1 MRRMHL
7 MVVLAALCAFRAGA
21 ETNLLCEVFDFHY
34 HWIVTNE
41 PSAFSESKV
50 KALLSDYG
58 VVWPR
63 GSQICAVR
71 SGCEDVDKIV
81 VINTEENL
89 ERCRNVLEESHEHGG
104 QVEVRLDVFSFSRDD
119 VEKLLNVGSVDCEQ
133 LMSLRKQGRAKLVTT
148 AQVVT
153 RSGQEA
159 CAKNCT
165 EVIYPTEIR
174 QKNATNQNSSAG
186 SLVPSDFE
194 MREVGTIFQV
204 IPEVSADGKTI
215 HLIVNPEWVTLSGW
229 ETFAAR
235 TVLGGRGVGAD
246 FKQPVFNVSTLQ
258 TQLMLHS
265 GETVLLGG
273 GTSVEEG
280 KTILY
285 HFLTA
290 KKVPFKKGA
299 AK

>member
-1 MRRMHL
+1 MRRMQL
-7 MVVLAALCAFRAGA
+7 MVVLAAMCAFRAGA

-41 PSAFSESKV
+41 PAVFSETKV

-58 VVWPR
+58 VIWPR
-63 GSQICAVR
+63 GSQVYAVL
-71 SGCEDVDKIV
+71 SGCEDVDRIV

-104 QVEVRLDVFSFSRDD
+104 QVEVRLDVFSFQRDD

-159 CAKNCT
+159 VAKNSK
-165 EVIYPTEIR
+165 EVLYPTEIWQR
-174 QKNATNQNSSAG
+174 SATNQNSNAG
-186 SLVPSDFE
+186 SLIPSDFE

-204 IPEVSADGKTI
+204 IPEVSADGNTI
-215 HLIVNPEWVTLSGW
+215 QLIVSPEWVTLSGW
-229 ETFAAR
+229 ETFAAH
-235 TVLGGRGVGAD
+235 TVLGGRSIGAD
-246 FKQPVFNVSTLQ
+246 FKQPVFNVSSLQ

-273 GTSVEEG
+273 GTSVGEG
-280 KTILY
+280 ETILY
-285 HFLTA
+285 HFVTA
-290 KKVPFKKGA
+290 KKVPFKKGT